1 MKLEQLLKGVN
12 VLNDISSMKDIN
24 IDNISVNAEKEM
36 KNGLFFCYQGEH
48 NGFDLI
54 VEAIKNGAIIVV
66 AEKYVDCECN
76 LVVVDDVR
84 YSIGIIAQNF
94 FDSSNVKVIGI
105 TGTNGKT
112 TTSFIIK
119 SIMEK
124 AGKKVGVIGTNGI
137 FFGDKFLPAKLTT
150 PDPIDLHEIFSI
162 MKKGKVDY
170 IVMEV
175 SAHAIALE
183 KIAGINF
190 VCKILTNVTQDHLDY
205 FKTMKAYQE
214 TKLKFFN
221 KEDLMVVNSDDEC
234 GKILLQKY
242 ENAISYG
249 INNPSDAFCIEI
261 NKDCNKFIMNIS
273 DNVFNVTTKLFGKF
287 NVYNCLAG
295 AVCCYY
301 LGISIDDIQAGLM
314 NAKAVEGR
322 FNVINFGDKK
332 IIIDFAH
339 TPDGLENVLKTSRLL
354 TDGKLLCLFGC
365 GGNRDKLKRPIMGA
379 ISEKYADYTFVTSDN
394 PRFEKPLDIINDIL
408 AGFNKKNYY
417 TFEDRTT
424 AIKIAINSLKS
435 GDTLLICG
443 KGAENYMDIKG
454 KKFPYSDFDVVY
466 DTIKEIKL

>member
-12 VLNDISSMKDIN
+12 VLNDISQFKNIN
-24 IDNISVNAEKEM
+24 IENISVKAEKEM
-36 KNGLFFCYQGEH
+36 NNGLFFCYKGEH
-48 NGFDLI
+48 NGYDLI
-54 VEAIKNGAIIVV
+54 DEAINNGAKVIIV
-66 AEKYVDCECN
+66 EEYIDCNCN
-76 LVVVDDVR
+76 VVVVDDVR

-94 FDSSNVKVIGI
+94 FDSANVKVIAI

-137 FFGDKFLPAKLTT
+137 YFGDKFLPAKLTT

-205 FKTMKAYQE
+205 FKTMKEYQD
-214 TKLKFFN
+214 TKLSFFN
-221 KEDLMVVNSDDEC
+221 KDDLMVVNSDDEC
-234 GKILLQKY
+234 GKVLLRRY

-249 INNPSDAFCIEI
+249 IYNPSDAFCIEI
-261 NKDCNKFIMNIS
+261 NKDCNSYIMNIS
-273 DNVFNVTTKLFGKF
+273 DNVFNAKTNLFGMF
-287 NVYNCLAG
+287 NVYNCLAS

-301 LGISIDDIQAGLM
+301 LGIGIDDIRAGLM
-314 NAKAVEGR
+314 NARAVQGR
-322 FNVINFGDKK
+322 FNVINFGEKK
-332 IIIDFAH
+332 VIIDFAH
-339 TPDGLENVLKTSRLL
+339 TPDGLENVLKTARLL
-354 TDGKLLCLFGC
+354 TDGKLFCLFGC

-379 ISEKYADYTFVTSDN
+379 ISEKFADYTFVTSDN
-394 PRFEKPLDIINDIL
+394 PRYEDPLDIINDIL

-417 TFEDRTT
+417 TFKDRTT
-424 AIKIAINSLKS
+424 AIKIAINSLKD

-454 KKFPYSDFDVVY
+454 EKIPYSDFDVVY
-466 DTIKEIKL
+466 DAIKEIKL